1 MTAMAKR
8 ATVLVEGNSM
18 TPTYNAGDW
27 LLARWADY
35 SLASSAPAKLLH
47 RLHIG
52 NYIAVGD
59 AVVIERAEQPG
70 IYYIKRI
77 DAVKM
82 TADLSK
88 SKSKQSG
95 NTLEKGELVFLL
107 SDNPEGADS
116 RTWGWLPIESIKARV
131 DCRVKRAKLTS
142 L

>member
-18 TPTYNAGDW
+18 TPTYSAGDW
-27 LLARWADY
+27 LMARWAEY
-35 SLASSAPAKLLH
+35 SLASSASAKLLH

-70 IYYIKRI
+70 VYFVKRI
-77 DAVKM
+77 ADVK
-82 TADLSK
+82 A
-88 SKSKQSG
+88 
-95 NTLEKGELVFLL
+95 ELGKELQVFVR
-107 SDNPEGADS
+107 SDNPEGTDS

>member
-27 LLARWADY
+27 LLARWAEY
-35 SLASSAPAKLLH
+35 SLASAAPAKLLH
-47 RLHIG
+47 RLRIG

-70 IYYIKRI
+70 VYFVKRI
-77 DAVKM
+77 VDVK
-82 TADLSK
+82 AELGKDL
-88 SKSKQSG
+88 Q
-95 NTLEKGELVFLL
+95 VFVR
-107 SDNPEGADS
+107 SDNPEGTDS
-116 RTWGWLPIESIKARV
+116 RTWGWLSLETVKARV

-142 L
+142 P

>member
-1 MTAMAKR
+1 
-8 ATVLVEGNSM
+8 M

-27 LLARWADY
+27 LMARWAEY

-52 NYIAVGD
+52 NYIEVGD

-70 IYYIKRI
+70 IYFIKRI
-77 DAVKM
+77 DAVKV
-82 TADLSK
+82 AANQSK
-88 SKSKQSG
+88 SKSNQSG

-107 SDNPEGADS
+107 SDNPEGTDS
-116 RTWGWLPIESIKARV
+116 RTWGWLPLDYVKARV
-131 DCRVKRAKLTS
+131 DCRIKRAKLTS

>member
-35 SLASSAPAKLLH
+35 SLVSSAPAKLLH

-70 IYYIKRI
+70 VYFVKRI
-77 DAVKM
+77 ADVKVELGK
-82 TADLSK
+82 DL
-88 SKSKQSG
+88 Q
-95 NTLEKGELVFLL
+95 VFVR
-107 SDNPEGADS
+107 SDNPEGTDS
-116 RTWGWLPIESIKARV
+116 RTWGWLPIESVKARV

>member
-1 MTAMAKR
+1 MAKR

-27 LLARWADY
+27 LLARWAEY

-47 RLHIG
+47 RLRIG
-52 NYIAVGD
+52 SYIVVGD

-70 IYYIKRI
+70 VYFIKRI
-77 DAVKM
+77 ADVK
-82 TADLSK
+82 A
-88 SKSKQSG
+88 
-95 NTLEKGELVFLL
+95 ELGKDSQVFVR
-107 SDNPEGADS
+107 SDNPAGTDS
-116 RTWGWLPIESIKARV
+116 RTWGWLPLETVKARV

>member
-27 LLARWADY
+27 LLARWADF

-47 RLHIG
+47 RLRIG

-70 IYYIKRI
+70 VYFVKRLA
-77 DAVKM
+77 DVK
-82 TADLSK
+82 A
-88 SKSKQSG
+88 
-95 NTLEKGELVFLL
+95 ELGKELQVFVR
-107 SDNPEGADS
+107 SDNPEGTDS
-116 RTWGWLPIESIKARV
+116 RTWGWLPLDHVKARV
-131 DCRVKRAKLTS
+131 DCRVKRVKLTS

>member
-1 MTAMAKR
+1 MAKR

-18 TPTYNAGDW
+18 TPTYSAGDW
-27 LLARWADY
+27 LMARWAEY
-35 SLASSAPAKLLH
+35 SLASSASAKLLH

-70 IYYIKRI
+70 VYFVKRI
-77 DAVKM
+77 ADVK
-82 TADLSK
+82 A
-88 SKSKQSG
+88 
-95 NTLEKGELVFLL
+95 ELGKELQVFVR
-107 SDNPEGADS
+107 SDNPEGTDS

>member
-1 MTAMAKR
+1 MAKR
-8 ATVLVEGNSM
+8 ATVLVKGNSM
-18 TPTYNAGDW
+18 TPTYSAGDW
-27 LLARWADY
+27 LMARWAEY
-35 SLASSAPAKLLH
+35 SLASSASAKLLH

-70 IYYIKRI
+70 VYFVKRI
-77 DAVKM
+77 ADVK
-82 TADLSK
+82 A
-88 SKSKQSG
+88 
-95 NTLEKGELVFLL
+95 ELGKELQVFVR
-107 SDNPEGADS
+107 SDNPEGTDS

>member
-35 SLASSAPAKLLH
+35 SLASSATAKLLH

-70 IYYIKRI
+70 VYFVKRI
-77 DAVKM
+77 ADVK
-82 TADLSK
+82 AELGKDL
-88 SKSKQSG
+88 Q
-95 NTLEKGELVFLL
+95 VFVR
-107 SDNPEGADS
+107 SDNPEGTDS
-116 RTWGWLPIESIKARV
+116 RTWGWLPLETVKARV